1 MEDTERDTRVRER
14 VKDGG
19 VALQGAYNEALAR
32 IAAFRDAHMRLAHDY
47 IVAPSASGRDNVGT
61 GGTALDK
68 FLGGAHRST
77 TDARV

>member
-1 MEDTERDTRVRER
+1 
-14 VKDGG
+14 
-19 VALQGAYNEALAR
+19 
-32 IAAFRDAHMRLAHDY
+32 MRLAHDY